1 MPAVP
6 ADVTP
11 AYLAID
17 WGTTNRRIYVI
28 ANDGTMLDTIRDDR
42 GVLAMAAG
50 EYPSEIAAIR
60 DRLGDLPIIAAG
72 MVGSTRGWREAAY
85 VPAPADLAT
94 LAGAATRIEEQRV
107 TIVPGVSL
115 LTDTRA
121 DVMRGEEVQVLGA
134 IVAGLA
140 PADALFAQPG
150 THNKWVHTQGGRI
163 ADFATTMTG
172 ELFALVKG
180 HGILAGMLDGPVAD
194 GPAFRDGLSRGSG
207 ACDLT
212 AALFGVRASV
222 LLGRIAAEDTAAYAS
237 GLLIGN
243 DIGAVPD
250 MEGQTVYLLSGGL
263 LADLYTIGIEQRGG
277 RVVALDSHAGF
288 LAGLHAIREHLS

>member
-1 MPAVP
+1 MPS
-6 ADVTP
+6 DVTP
-11 AYLAID
+11 AYIAID
-17 WGTTNRRIYVI
+17 WGTTNRRIYRI
-28 ANDGTMLDTIRDDR
+28 GADGTMLDTVRDDR
-42 GVLAMAAG
+42 GVLAMRA
-50 EYPSEIAAIR
+50 EDYPSEIAAIR
-60 DRLGDLPIIAAG
+60 SRFGPLPIIAAG

-85 VPAPADLAT
+85 VPAPADLPALARAT
-94 LAGAATRIEEQRV
+94 TRIEDQDV

-134 IVAGLA
+134 VAAGLA

-150 THNKWVHTQGGRI
+150 THNKWVHVTGGRI
-163 ADFATTMTG
+163 TDFATTMTG

-194 GPAFRDGLSRGSG
+194 GPAFRDGLTRGSG

-222 LLGRIAAEDTAAYAS
+222 LLGRIAAEDAAAYAS
-237 GLLIGN
+237 GLLIGS

-250 MEGQTVYLLSGGL
+250 MAGGTVHLLSSGL
-263 LADLYTIGIEQRGG
+263 LADLYTIGIEARGG
-277 RVVALDSHAGF
+277 TVVALDSHAGF